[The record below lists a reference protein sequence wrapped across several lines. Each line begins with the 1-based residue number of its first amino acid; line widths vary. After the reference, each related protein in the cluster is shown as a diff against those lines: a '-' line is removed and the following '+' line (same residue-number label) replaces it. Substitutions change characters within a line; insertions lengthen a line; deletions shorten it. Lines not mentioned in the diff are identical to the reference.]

1 MRTGGG
7 APQPSR
13 APAFSL
19 AVPAAGA
26 LIAAAIATVNPI
38 FGVLDNTAD
47 ELADLLKI
55 DEAPAA
61 AVAAVRALR
70 PAYAPLKAVSTS
82 CTAAVFP
89 EFNDMLDMN
98 DCLLLPSRVFWSK
111 GGRLPITIRQTM
123 TTGEMWKVSTGSTV
137 WGGGVVLQR
146 YIESLGTDFWE
157 GKRVIELGTGTGLG
171 GISAA
176 RLGASVLATDRD
188 GEVLQ
193 LAETNARANGAG
205 ERFGTSLLEWGPAP
219 TDGSASEPAY
229 AQPWDVVIGAD
240 LTYNREAWP
249 LLVETLQ
256 RLQAPAILSASERR
270 PNELQSLKDFFISAG
285 LRYTVVAS
293 PMTDGYAASNIV
305 IFRIDKPP
313 PPRPAPASAPAAS
326 SASTPGPAALGG
338 GGGGAG
344 GSSADAVRSAKDI
357 AKERAGVLLRYTFND
372 KDGTLWYEVDPEL
385 KQQRID
391 WAYAS
396 VNAKAFDE
404 KNPPRPPPELLRQ
417 AAAPAEK

>member
-1 MRTGGG
+1 MRTGG

-13 APAFSL
+13 APFSL

-47 ELADLLKI
+47 ELADLLRV

-61 AVAAVRALR
+61 AVAAVRVLR

-82 CTAAVFP
+82 CTAATFP
-89 EFNDMLDMN
+89 EFNEMLDMN

-123 TTGEMWKVSTGSTV
+123 TTGEMWRVSTGSTV

-146 YIESLGTDFWE
+146 YIEGLGADFWQ

-193 LAETNARANGAG
+193 LAEMNARANGASD
-205 ERFGTSLLEWGPAP
+205 RFGTSLLEWGPAP
-219 TDGSASEPAY
+219 SDGGAAEPAY

-256 RLQAPAILSASERR
+256 RLGAPAILSAR
-270 PNELQSLKDFFISAG
+270 
-285 LRYTVVAS
+285 
-293 PMTDGYAASNIV
+293 
-305 IFRIDKPP
+305 
-313 PPRPAPASAPAAS
+313 
-326 SASTPGPAALGG
+326 ST
-338 GGGGAG
+338 
-344 GSSADAVRSAKDI
+344 
-357 AKERAGVLLRYTFND
+357 
-372 KDGTLWYEVDPEL
+372 
-385 KQQRID
+385 
-391 WAYAS
+391 
-396 VNAKAFDE
+396 
-404 KNPPRPPPELLRQ
+404 
-417 AAAPAEK
+417 